1 MGWNGEKL
9 GKGNYVLSRSGTR
22 KIFKLTTTLANGKS
36 LTTTVGWKVNSPLN
50 NRLSVDVEVDPS
62 NSYSINLTW
71 RMNKLPD
78 LDLSTP
84 EDAEFG
90 LALTGDSN
98 FTSGALATHSPI
110 ETEVKLTFDVDK
122 ADLNGKLK
130 KVMAGKEYSI
140 EFQPG
145 LAIPMI
151 KMGA

>member
-1 MGWNGEKL
+1 
-9 GKGNYVLSRSGTR
+9 
-22 KIFKLTTTLANGKS
+22 
-36 LTTTVGWKVNSPLN
+36 
-50 NRLSVDVEVDPS
+50 
-62 NSYSINLTW
+62 
-71 RMNKLPD
+71 MNKLPD

-90 LALTGDSN
+90 LALTGQCSSCEWGNCQINRIVKINSAARKISLDLTGDSN

-110 ETEVKLTFDVDK
+110 ETEVQLTFDVDK

-145 LAIPMI
+145 LAMPII
-151 KMGA
+151 RMGA